1 MQIALNMERWRWLP
15 RKEPASRVEVNI
27 AAAMLNAF
35 VDDKSV
41 LEMLAIAGKPMRD
54 DMTPMLISKITSITF
69 NPPWIVPKDIAR
81 RELFP
86 KERHDHHYFAREG
99 FRVRR
104 GHLVQEP
111 GPKNALGRIKFD
123 FDNAFSV
130 YLHDTPDK
138 GAFFLKRRSVSHGC
152 VRLQQPVELAKLL
165 LTGSPRWTPE
175 KIDQALSNTDT
186 IKADLRTPMT
196 VMLLYWTAY
205 PEGDGVAFRKD
216 VYHWDSKLAE
226 LLDHR
231 PI

>member
-123 FDNAFSV
+123 STMLSACICTIHQTKEPSFSSAAPSV
-130 YLHDTPDK
+130 TDAYVFNSPLSWRNCFLPAHRDGPLRKSIKPFPTPI
-138 GAFFLKRRSVSHGC
+138 
-152 VRLQQPVELAKLL
+152 P
-165 LTGSPRWTPE
+165 
-175 KIDQALSNTDT
+175 
-186 IKADLRTPMT
+186 
-196 VMLLYWTAY
+196 
-205 PEGDGVAFRKD
+205 
-216 VYHWDSKLAE
+216 
-226 LLDHR
+226 
-231 PI
+231 